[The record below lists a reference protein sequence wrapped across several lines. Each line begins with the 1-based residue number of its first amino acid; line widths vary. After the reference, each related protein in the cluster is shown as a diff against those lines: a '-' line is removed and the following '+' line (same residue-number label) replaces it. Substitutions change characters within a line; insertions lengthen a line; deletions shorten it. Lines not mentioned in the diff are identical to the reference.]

1 LVHVAES
8 RRQALLFLGGAV
20 LVYLMVKA
28 ALVTGYLNPYWAR
41 ILDNGLIVAIISL
54 GLSII
59 YGFTGQFSIGHAAF
73 AGLGAYAAGL
83 VGKTYADAGLPIMFV
98 ALVFGAF
105 VAGFIAYLIGLP
117 VLRLKSDYLGI
128 ATLGFGIIVTVG
140 FNNSDRIIPMLN
152 GARGMFGIPQFATF
166 DIIFII
172 FILTIILCRNFV
184 HSSYGRAVTSIREDE
199 VAANVVGINP
209 FKYKMV
215 AFVLGCTLAGLGGA
229 LYAFRYPFLHPT
241 SFDFL
246 WSINY
251 LLIVVLGGLG
261 SLTGTIITAV
271 GWVFL
276 LEVLRIVLGEQ
287 FLDFRG
293 VLYALILIVTILVR
307 RQGIFGGIEYGF
319 LKPQISRKGVNR
331 VAARG

>member
-1 LVHVAES
+1 MAES
-8 RRQALLFLGGAV
+8 KRQAFIFVGGAA
-20 LVYLMVKA
+20 LVYLLVKG
-28 ALVTGYLNPYWAR
+28 ALITGYLNPYWAR

-83 VGKTYADAGLPIMFV
+83 IGKTYADAGLPIMFL
-98 ALVFGAF
+98 ALIFGAF

-117 VLRLKSDYLGI
+117 VLRLRSDYLGI

-152 GARGMFGIPQFATF
+152 GARGMFGIPQLATF
-166 DIIFII
+166 DIIFIV

-215 AFVLGCTLAGLGGA
+215 AFVLGCTLAGLGGG

-261 SLTGTIITAV
+261 SLTGTIITSV

-276 LEVLRIVLGEQ
+276 LEVLRLVLGEQ

-293 VLYALILIVTILVR
+293 VLYAIILIVTILVR

-319 LKPQISRKGVNR
+319 LKPQVNREGVKR
-331 VAARG
+331 VAARS